1 MILSNIAEFASQ
13 ITVIKRFNMNIHKNV
28 IPIRVSL
35 DQLDSNDVTFNN
47 VNNTIGIS
55 IVIARDCNLK
65 CDFCIERQFDEIN
78 KDNLT
83 EDQSTLYKKY
93 ADADHYVTVA
103 GIERVIENVKI
114 VMGRFSNW
122 KANYSISILGGELF
136 QDRYKDD
143 VFQAYENLL
152 SEINNIA
159 NRQHKK
165 VDIMLMTNLITKNP
179 MRIGKLAKRHNCI
192 VNCSF
197 DFVGRFRNQKVIDLF
212 KCNLQVMKDTGCKYV
227 VNICQSRTNIEKILN
242 DDSTWIDLYN
252 NHDIHFE
259 QFQNVGN
266 PTFDV
271 DDDVL
276 FEFYKKLA
284 MSYPNVINIDSNKKQ
299 KFFNTCITIF
309 ANNINWQCCDHKLMM
324 KKYINQKN
332 CMVCE
337 WFTNCELQDC
347 YLVGYQST
355 DCFLHRFLS
364 WRKSNNL

>member
-1 MILSNIAEFASQ
+1 
-13 ITVIKRFNMNIHKNV
+13 MNIHKNV

-35 DQLDSNDVTFNN
+35 DQLDSNDVTFNS

-159 NRQHKK
+159 NRQRKK

-179 MRIGKLAKRHNCI
+179 MRIGKLAKRYNCI
-192 VNCSF
+192 VN
-197 DFVGRFRNQKVIDLF
+197 
-212 KCNLQVMKDTGCKYV
+212 
-227 VNICQSRTNIEKILN
+227 
-242 DDSTWIDLYN
+242 
-252 NHDIHFE
+252 
-259 QFQNVGN
+259 
-266 PTFDV
+266 
-271 DDDVL
+271 
-276 FEFYKKLA
+276 
-284 MSYPNVINIDSNKKQ
+284 
-299 KFFNTCITIF
+299 
-309 ANNINWQCCDHKLMM
+309 
-324 KKYINQKN
+324 
-332 CMVCE
+332 
-337 WFTNCELQDC
+337 
-347 YLVGYQST
+347 
-355 DCFLHRFLS
+355 
-364 WRKSNNL
+364 